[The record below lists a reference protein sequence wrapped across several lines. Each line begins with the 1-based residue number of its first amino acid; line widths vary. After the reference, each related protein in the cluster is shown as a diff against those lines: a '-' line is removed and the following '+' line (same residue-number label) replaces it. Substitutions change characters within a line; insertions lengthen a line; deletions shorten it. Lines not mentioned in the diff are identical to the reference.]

1 MVLIS
6 HELEK
11 CNLEL
16 EGALEGKVHPHRGD
30 AIDLGWK
37 AKEQAEKK
45 FIQEQIQGRVK
56 VQVCF
61 GEPFGKQLRVNN
73 GKVDWET
80 TGCHEMST
88 LIYQLIRYLQL
99 SVSIYLS
106 TYCLS
111 STYLSLFLSLE

>member
-37 AKEQAEKK
+37 AKEHAEKK

-73 GKVDWET
+73 GKVDWEIN
-80 TGCHEMST
+80 HEMST